1 MTTNTMQKAAGA
13 TNSNG
18 PHTDTNIVNF
28 PTDGA
33 INQAS
38 DGMAIAAPSMP
49 PSPPK
54 ATILAA
60 LRVIFDPAGVFS
72 VQSVTTTKLN
82 NAEMGGTEK

>member
-1 MTTNTMQKAAGA
+1 MTSNTMKKGAGA
-13 TNSNG
+13 SNSNG
-18 PHTDTNIVNF
+18 PHTDTNGASF

-38 DGMAIAAPSMP
+38 DGMAIAAPSIP
-49 PSPPK
+49 QSPAK

-60 LRVIFDPAGVFS
+60 LRVIFDPAGVCS
-72 VQSVTTTKLN
+72 VQSVTTTKRN